1 MIIQDLLSIRAEPQ
15 PEPEVRVKLP
25 VQQELV
31 RRKLIVEILRAE
43 PQKQLI
49 PDREPAPEIAEIRLQ
64 RLKPVHEVLT
74 LHLPVLLKEDL
85 LTRPAVPT
93 IVREVPA
100 VPIPVARAVRAAV
113 PAEEVQ
119 VVDRAEA
126 AEEGDKNQNLL
137 KSIKF

>member
-15 PEPEVRVKLP
+15 PEQEVRMKLP
-25 VQQELV
+25 VLQELV
-31 RRKLIVEILRAE
+31 RQKFIVEILRAE

-49 PDREPAPEIAEIRLQ
+49 RDREPAPEIVEIRLQ
-64 RLKPVHEVLT
+64 HLKLVHEVLI
-74 LHLPVLLKEDL
+74 LHLPVLQKEDL

-93 IVREVPA
+93 IVLEVPA
-100 VPIPVARAVRAAV
+100 VPIPVARAVREAV

-126 AEEGDKNQNLL
+126 VEEGGKNQNLL